1 MVNKLR
7 SAAVFLTCIFTPA
20 LGRAETVFDAMSKA
34 YELNSTLNSSRVG
47 VRITDE
53 NVAIAKSGLRPTV
66 NGSANVGYLSQSK
79 TKLSTGGFISPGSR
93 LSTGSFGITLDQTLF
108 DGFQTPNNVHAA
120 EAKVKA
126 SNEDL
131 RSAEQDTLY
140 AAVSAYTDVV
150 ANRQIVTLRRKNLAF
165 LDEQLRAAE
174 DRYRVGD
181 GSRTD
186 VAQAQASQAQALSQ
200 LASAEASVLSSEAT
214 YRQVVGEAPGNL
226 QPAKPIAKLLP
237 STLKAAF
244 AIAQTDHPAIL
255 GPEHLV
261 GAAEFSV
268 KSSEGALL
276 PSASVEAS
284 VTHLYQ
290 NYSPGISYSPNGD
303 YNSAAVGATL
313 NVPIYQGG
321 KASAEIRQAKESLTK
336 ARIEVDINRD
346 QVRSALASQWGQ
358 CQAAQVAVQANR
370 QAISA
375 AQVALHGVIE
385 ERNVGQRSTLDVLD
399 AQAALITTQIN
410 YVSSERDVV
419 LTSYAILSAIG
430 HLSASRLGL
439 RVTEYKP
446 DEHYRAVKDMW
457 SGVRSPDG
465 K

>member
-1 MVNKLR
+1 MVSKLQ

-34 YELNSTLNSSRVG
+34 YALNSTLNSSRAG

-66 NGSANVGYLSQSK
+66 NGSASVGYLSQSK

-108 DGFQTPNNVHAA
+108 DGFQTPNNVHVA

-140 AAVSAYTDVV
+140 AAVSAYTDVF

-165 LDEQLRAAE
+165 LNEQLRAAE
-174 DRYRVGD
+174 DRFRVGD
-181 GSRTD
+181 GARTD
-186 VAQAQASQAQALSQ
+186 VAQAQASQAEALSQ

-214 YRQVVGEAPGNL
+214 YRQVVGEAPGKL
-226 QPAKPIAKLLP
+226 QPTKPIAKLLP

-244 AIAQTDHPAIL
+244 AVAQTDHPAIL
-255 GPEHLV
+255 SPEHLV
-261 GAAEFSV
+261 DAAEFSV

-276 PSASVEAS
+276 PRASAEAS
-284 VTHLYQ
+284 ITRLYQ
-290 NYSPGISYSPNGD
+290 NYSPEISYSPNGY
-303 YNSAAVGATL
+303 YNSAEIGATL

-321 KASAEIRQAKESLTK
+321 KASAEIRQAKAALAK
-336 ARIEVDINRD
+336 ARIEVDVNRD
-346 QVRSALASQWGQ
+346 QVRSALASQWSQ
-358 CQAAQVAVQANR
+358 YQAAGVAVQANR

-375 AQVALHGVIE
+375 AQLALQGVIE
-385 ERNVGQRSTLDVLD
+385 ERNVGQRSTLDVLN
-399 AQAALITTQIN
+399 AQASLITTQIN
-410 YVSSERDVV
+410 RVSSERDEV
-419 LTSYAILSAIG
+419 LASYAILSAIG

-446 DEHYRAVKDMW
+446 DEHYRAVRDMW
-457 SGVRSPDG
+457 SGLRAPDD

>member
-1 MVNKLR
+1 MVSKLQ

-34 YELNSTLNSSRVG
+34 YALNSTLNSSRAG

-66 NGSANVGYLSQSK
+66 NGSASVGYLSQSK

-108 DGFQTPNNVHAA
+108 DGFQTPNNVHVA

-140 AAVSAYTDVV
+140 AAVSAYTDVF
-150 ANRQIVTLRRKNLAF
+150 ANRQIVALRRKNLAF
-165 LDEQLRAAE
+165 LNEQLRAAE
-174 DRYRVGD
+174 DRFRVGD
-181 GSRTD
+181 GARTD
-186 VAQAQASQAQALSQ
+186 VAQAQASQAEALSQ

-214 YRQVVGEAPGNL
+214 YRQVVGEAPGKL
-226 QPAKPIAKLLP
+226 QPTKPVAKLLP

-244 AIAQTDHPAIL
+244 AIAQADHPAIL

-261 GAAEFSV
+261 DAAEFSV

-276 PSASVEAS
+276 PSASAEAS
-284 VTHLYQ
+284 VTRLYQ
-290 NYSPGISYSPNGD
+290 NYSPEISYSPNGY
-303 YNSAAVGATL
+303 YNSAEIGATL

-321 KASAEIRQAKESLTK
+321 KASAEIRQAKAALAK
-336 ARIEVDINRD
+336 ARIEVDVNRD
-346 QVRSALASQWGQ
+346 QVRSALASQWSQ
-358 CQAAQVAVQANR
+358 YQAAGVAVQANR

-375 AQVALHGVIE
+375 AQLALQGVIE
-385 ERNVGQRSTLDVLD
+385 ERNVGQRSTLDVLN
-399 AQAALITTQIN
+399 AQASLITTQIN
-410 YVSSERDVV
+410 RVSSERDEV
-419 LTSYAILSAIG
+419 LASYAILSAIG

-446 DEHYRAVKDMW
+446 DAHYRAVRDMW
-457 SGVRSPDG
+457 SGLRPPDD